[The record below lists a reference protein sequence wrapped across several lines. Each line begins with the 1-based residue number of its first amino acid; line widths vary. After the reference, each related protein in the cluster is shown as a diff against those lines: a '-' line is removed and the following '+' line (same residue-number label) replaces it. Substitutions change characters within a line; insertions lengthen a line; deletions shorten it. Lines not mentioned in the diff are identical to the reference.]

1 MKDGKEEKM
10 NEWMNKPMIKLISKL
25 INLNE
30 RIIMKE
36 FLNQLIFKEH
46 HNMNWSVI
54 NQSI

>member
-1 MKDGKEEKM
+1 
-10 NEWMNKPMIKLISKL
+10 MNKSMIKLISKL